1 MERLNP
7 PEHLSLA
14 GNVAVAWNKW
24 KQRFETYLTAS
35 GLVAQA
41 KEVKTSVLLHSI
53 GPEALDVYNAFTYDE
68 GETKT
73 DFDVVLKKFDVYFV
87 PKRNV
92 ECRIRG

>member
-14 GNVAVAWNKW
+14 GNVAVAWKKW
-24 KQRFETYLTAS
+24 KQRFEIYLTAS

-53 GPEALDVYNAFTYDE
+53 GPEALDVYNAFTYDDAGVASCYE
-68 GETKT
+68 VWLAKSYLSSAKCCSSILE
-73 DFDVVLKKFDVYFV
+73 
-87 PKRNV
+87 
-92 ECRIRG
+92 